1 MTDAKTVIL
10 EITPL
15 EATPLT
21 DLVTQF
27 DELLQASRPTED
39 PAVAR
44 LVPDAYTDDP
54 QGSAEFRRLT
64 EPTLLERR
72 SDDAAMVVASLAP
85 LLAEDPTDLEPVGL
99 PLDPPTAAAWVRC
112 LAALR
117 LVLAERLG
125 IRTES
130 DGDVDD
136 PRFGVYEWLGFRLD
150 GLMTAL
156 DD

>member
-15 EATPLT
+15 EATHLT

-130 DGDVDD
+130 DGEVDD
-136 PRFGVYEWLGFRLD
+136 PRVGVYEWLGFRLA

>member
-1 MTDAKTVIL
+1 LAGAA
-10 EITPL
+10 P
-15 EATPLT
+15 
-21 DLVTQF
+21 
-27 DELLQASRPTED
+27 
-39 PAVAR
+39 R

-130 DGDVDD
+130 DGEVDD